1 MTDDN
6 KNHKN
11 HDDQPTPRSGMRLRD
26 MISTVLFGA
35 LGVQSNKAR
44 ERDFTHGKPSH
55 FILFGLGFMLVF
67 ILGILGIVK
76 LVLHLAGS

>member
-1 MTDDN
+1 MTNN
-6 KNHKN
+6 KKE
-11 HDDQPTPRSGMRLRD
+11 DQQGQPRMRRRD

-55 FILFGLGFMLVF
+55 FIYFGIGFMLVF
-67 ILGILGIVK
+67 VLVLVGIVK
-76 LVLHLAGS
+76 LVTHLAG

>member
-1 MTDDN
+1 MTNN
-6 KNHKN
+6 KK
-11 HDDQPTPRSGMRLRD
+11 DEQQGQPRMRRRD

-55 FILFGLGFMLVF
+55 FIYFGIGFMLVF
-67 ILGILGIVK
+67 VLALVGIVK
-76 LVLHLAGS
+76 LVTHLAG

>member
-1 MTDDN
+1 MTNN
-6 KNHKN
+6 KK
-11 HDDQPTPRSGMRLRD
+11 DEQQGQPRMRRRD

-55 FILFGLGFMLVF
+55 FIYFGIGFMLVF
-67 ILGILGIVK
+67 VLVLVGIVK
-76 LVLHLAGS
+76 LVTHLAG

>member
-1 MTDDN
+1 MADDN
-6 KNHKN
+6 KNHQ
-11 HDDQPTPRSGMRLRD
+11 DDNTPRSGMRLRD
-26 MISTVLFGA
+26 MLSTILFGA

-67 ILGILGIVK
+67 ILGIIGIVK